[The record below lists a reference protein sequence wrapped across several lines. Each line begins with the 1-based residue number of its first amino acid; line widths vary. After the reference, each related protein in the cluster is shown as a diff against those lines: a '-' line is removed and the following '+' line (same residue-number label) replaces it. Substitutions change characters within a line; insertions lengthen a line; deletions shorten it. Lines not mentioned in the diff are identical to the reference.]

1 MIDDE
6 WGALGRDEAE
16 LVALSAALAAG
27 DPDRVAVRLDAAA
40 ASVDPAAVEEA
51 ILQSYLFV
59 GFPAALN
66 ALACWRERTPVAA
79 APAEGDGALPW
90 RERGERVCRAVY
102 GGAYDA
108 LREGVGRLHPDVE
121 AWMVREGYGKVL
133 GRPGLALP
141 LRELCIVGLLA
152 AQDAPRQL
160 HSHLRGALNVGVS
173 EARVAAALEV
183 ALAEVARAR
192 PRNDGGRA
200 VRHRRVWDEVRRRHR
215 TRQVESNDLLEE

>member
-1 MIDDE
+1 MTEDE
-6 WGALGRDEAE
+6 RGALALDETE

-40 ASVDPAAVEEA
+40 ASVDPVAVEEA

-66 ALACWRERTPVAA
+66 ALARWREGRPAA
-79 APAEGDGALPW
+79 TAPTEGDGVHPW

-108 LREGVGRLHPDVE
+108 LREGVARLHPDVE
-121 AWMVREGYGKVL
+121 AWMVREGYGKVI

-200 VRHRRVWDEVRRRHR
+200 VQHRRVWDEVRRRHR
-215 TRQVESNDLLEE
+215 TRHGESTDLLEE